1 MSGFEI
7 AFIAAAAASGYA
19 GIQAAKAKKNMY
31 DAEARMVEKQATIKA
46 NNSKQQAINVLKNM
60 NAVMAS
66 NVARGG
72 AGNMDPF
79 SSGDSVDIVNTASL
93 RDGVTDFT
101 IARDNAT
108 MALKMGKYQADN
120 YRYAGRAAVANAKTM
135 AVINVASSVA
145 TAGMIGGESAFG
157 GLGKY
162 FSGNAT
168 TTASLTT
175 GQKVGAAAIVGVPM
189 VTQQSNAIV

>member
-66 NVARGG
+66 NIARGG
-72 AGNMDPF
+72 SGNMDPF

-120 YRYAGRAAVANAKTM
+120 YRYAGKAAVASAKTM

-162 FSGNAT
+162 FTGNAT
-168 TTASLTT
+168 TTTALTT

-189 VTQQSNAIV
+189 VTQQTTAFG